1 MPIQYHF
8 DPVLK
13 ILLAKGSEI
22 ISLDD
27 VLQYGR
33 NVLEQPH
40 DLKETIEYIDLSE
53 AKDVAVSYQSAQQML
68 SIYQQWMERGVI
80 GSVVYAPN
88 DVCYGMAR
96 MISVVLSSVAGG
108 PVRGHILSRTP
119 IRPENL
125 RSWLAKAIMAEQNA
139 SK

>member
-13 ILLAKGSEI
+13 ILLAKGSEV

-27 VLQYGR
+27 ILQYGIS
-33 NVLEQPH
+33 VLELPH

-53 AKDVAVSYQSAQQML
+53 TKDVAVSYQSAQRML
-68 SIYQQWMERGVI
+68 SLYTRWMERGVI
-80 GSVVYAPN
+80 GSVAYAPN
-88 DVCYGMAR
+88 DACYGMAR
-96 MISVVLSSVAGG
+96 MISVVLSTVARG

-119 IRPENL
+119 IRPEDL
-125 RSWLAKAIMAEQNA
+125 RSWLARAITSAQNGN
-139 SK
+139 K